1 MLHGLLQRVAGERV
15 YLTPGELL
23 ERRRYPPLGANPA
36 ERAREMERRPIEP
49 NPKPKP
55 KPKPKP
61 NPKPNPKPKPNPN
74 PNPNPGPDPQPEPDV
89 NPKQERRAIEME
101 RRAGERAMAE
111 CDAVLQRVL
120 RQVER

>member
-1 MLHGLLQRVAGERV
+1 MLHGLLQRIAGERV

-23 ERRRYPPLGANPA
+23 ERRRYQPLGANPA

-49 NPKPKP
+49 NPNPE
-55 KPKPKP
+55 PKP
-61 NPKPNPKPKPNPN
+61 NPKPNPNPN
-74 PNPNPGPDPQPEPDV
+74 PTPDPTPDADRDRDPDPD
-89 NPKQERRAIEME
+89 PKQERRAIEME
-101 RRAGERAMAE
+101 RRAGERAKAE